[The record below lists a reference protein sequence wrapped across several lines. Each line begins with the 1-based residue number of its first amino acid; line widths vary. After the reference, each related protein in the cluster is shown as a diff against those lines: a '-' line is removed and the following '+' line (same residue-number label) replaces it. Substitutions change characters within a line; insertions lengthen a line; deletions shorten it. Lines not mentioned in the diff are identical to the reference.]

1 MTAPQL
7 PIDSPV
13 ERDASGVS
21 RRMLLGGAGAVAALA
36 GLGFAAW
43 RQPGIA
49 APGTVSGELAPP
61 GFWQTQWPTPHG
73 TDLSM
78 ASLQGKPL
86 LLNFWATWCPPCVEE
101 LPLLETFYLQNK
113 ASGWQV
119 LGLAVDKL
127 QPVQAFLRKQ
137 PLSFPVGM
145 AGFAGTE
152 LTRSMGNLT
161 GSLPFSVVFGA
172 DGSILHRKMGR
183 VSVEDLAVWTG
194 LK

>member
-1 MTAPQL
+1 MTSSQL
-7 PIDSPV
+7 PKDSS
-13 ERDASGVS
+13 SGGPEPGIN
-21 RRMLLGGAGAVAALA
+21 RRLILGSAGAVAALA
-36 GLGFAAW
+36 GLGMAAW
-43 RQPGIA
+43 RHGGAA
-49 APGTVSGELAPP
+49 APVVPVGDPTPP
-61 GFWQTQWPTPHG
+61 GFWQAQWSTPQG
-73 TDLSM
+73 GSLLM

-101 LPLLETFYLQNK
+101 LPLLDDFYLKNRDK
-113 ASGWQV
+113 GWNV

-127 QPVQAFLRKQ
+127 QPVQVFLQKK

-152 LTRSMGNLT
+152 LTRSLGNLT
-161 GSLPFSVVFGA
+161 GSLPFSAVLGA

-183 VSVEDLAVWTG
+183 VSPQELAGWAG